1 MAGIKTGFNEAFWL
15 DADTRDRLLKQDKR
29 CGKFIK
35 PLLVGDDVRGWRTKP
50 VTTWIIYTPIGT
62 DLAEIGPLR
71 EHLKQWKPRLEQRAL
86 DQAWYE
92 LQQAQQ
98 RYCRHFEHPKIVYP
112 DIAKEPRFTFDADGR
127 YIDMTAFALP
137 SNDKSLL
144 GILNSKAVW
153 FFLKRTAAVLG
164 DADKGGRLR
173 LKRQY
178 MEKLPI
184 PAATPAQQA
193 SIERV
198 VDYLLWL
205 HRQPEVT
212 AGREPRDPVMLAFW
226 EQVVNALVYELF
238 FPAELA
244 AARIFSFFRLVDEA
258 GLRPLAELPTADG
271 RKTCI
276 NDAERLTSLRTTF
289 ERLNATSHPLR
300 AALFTLAGLDFVR
313 LIEGRT
319 PPGEAIPEPAT
330 PASP

>member
-1 MAGIKTGFNEAFWL
+1 MRASIKQNERHLRRREEGRFDTGTWFEFGRNQNIDL
-15 DADTRDRLLKQDKR
+15 M
-29 CGKFIK
+29 
-35 PLLVGDDVRGWRTKP
+35 LV
-50 VTTWIIYTPIGT
+50 
-62 DLAEIGPLR
+62 
-71 EHLKQWKPRLEQRAL
+71 
-86 DQAWYE
+86 
-92 LQQAQQ
+92 
-98 RYCRHFEHPKIVYP
+98 PKILVP
-112 DIAKEPRFTFDADGR
+112 DIADRA
-127 YIDMTAFALP
+127 AFALDEAGEFAFT
-137 SNDKSLL
+137 SGYGITLRAGVSESL
-144 GILNSKAVW
+144 K
-153 FFLKRTAAVLG
+153 FVLG
-164 DADKGGRLR
+164 LANSRVLDFFWRKVSTPLRGGFYRYFT
-173 LKRQY
+173 QY
-178 MEKLPI
+178 IEQLPI

-193 SIERV
+193 GIERV

-244 AARIFSFFRLVDEA
+244 AARLPFFRLVDEA